1 MLWEELV
8 RESRSLNSVCVLVD
22 TVYIYIYVCV
32 CMRWE
37 WGWEA
42 AGREVEKGNRLIVL
56 TLSGFGRTAED
67 MQGVPAI
74 KV

>member
-8 RESRSLNSVCVLVD
+8 RESGSLNSVCVLVD
-22 TVYIYIYVCV
+22 TVYIYVCD

-42 AGREVEKGNRLIVL
+42 AGKEVEKGNRLIVL
-56 TLSGFGRTAED
+56 TLSGLGRTAED

>member
-8 RESRSLNSVCVLVD
+8 RESGSLNSVCILVD
-22 TVYIYIYVCV
+22 AVYIYV

-37 WGWEA
+37 WEWEA

-56 TLSGFGRTAED
+56 TLSGLGRTAED

-74 KV
+74 KI

>member
-22 TVYIYIYVCV
+22 TVYIYV

-37 WGWEA
+37 WEWEA

-56 TLSGFGRTAED
+56 TLSGLGRTAED

>member
-1 MLWEELV
+1 M
-8 RESRSLNSVCVLVD
+8 
-22 TVYIYIYVCV
+22 YVCD

>member
-8 RESRSLNSVCVLVD
+8 RESGSLNSVCILVD
-22 TVYIYIYVCV
+22 VVYIYV

-56 TLSGFGRTAED
+56 TLSGLGCTAED

>member
-1 MLWEELV
+1 MLWEELD
-8 RESRSLNSVCVLVD
+8 RESRSLNSVCILVD
-22 TVYIYIYVCV
+22 TVYIVYVCV

-56 TLSGFGRTAED
+56 TLSGLGRTAED